1 MVTRI
6 KSNKIITPQGIAQ
19 GYVYFEDATITEVSA
34 QENSFDREVD
44 LTGLYVS
51 PGFIDLHTHGGNGY
65 DFRLSEEAVVE
76 GSNFHLRHGTTTI
89 LPTISAAP
97 LAEMREGVLGVEK
110 AMKNPRCH
118 VNVLGAHLE
127 GPYFSKNQVGAQA
140 ADHITPPI
148 AKEYEPLVEE
158 LSHAIARWSY
168 APEEDTDGKFSAYLK
183 DKDILLSAG
192 HTDAKY
198 EHMKQAMENGC
209 NLVTHLYSCTS
220 TVTRNKGFRSLGVIE
235 SAFLEDDLY
244 VEIIADGKHL
254 PPDLIRMIL
263 KIKGT
268 DHVALVTDSLAIAG
282 TDATGGS
289 SVAGGFIVEDG
300 VCKLPD
306 RSAFAGSIA
315 TADRLVRVVT
325 RETGVDLCEA
335 VKMITQIPAK
345 ILGVNKGDLAAGKD
359 ADIIAFDDDIQV
371 KKAFVMGKE
380 IF

>member
-6 KSNKIITPQGIAQ
+6 KSDKILTPQGMEQ
-19 GYVYFEDATITEVSA
+19 GYVYFEGDTITEVSA
-34 QENSFDREVD
+34 KQKPFDRELD

-51 PGFIDLHTHGGNGY
+51 PGFIDLHTHGANGY
-65 DFRLSEEAVVE
+65 DFRLSEEAVVR
-76 GSNFHLRHGTTTI
+76 GSDFHLQHGTTTI

-97 LAEMREGVLGVEK
+97 FAQMRQGVLGVAN
-110 AMKNPRCH
+110 AMKNNRCKA
-118 VNVLGAHLE
+118 NVLGAHLE
-127 GPYFSKNQVGAQA
+127 GPYFSQNQCGAQA
-140 ADHITPPI
+140 SDHITAPI
-148 AKEYEPLVEE
+148 AEEYEPLVEE
-158 LSHAIARWSY
+158 LSDAIARWSY
-168 APEEDTDGKFSAYLK
+168 APEEDTDGKFAAYLK
-183 DKDILLSAG
+183 DKNILLSAG

-198 EHMKQAMENGC
+198 EHMKRAMENGC
-209 NLVTHLYSCTS
+209 KLVTHLYSCTS
-220 TVTRNKGFRSLGVIE
+220 TITRKNGYRSLGVIE

-254 PPDLIRMIL
+254 PPELIRMIL

-268 DHVALVTDSLAIAG
+268 DRVALVTDSLAIAG
-282 TDATGGS
+282 TDLTEGS
-289 SVAGGFIVEDG
+289 SPAGDFIVEDG

-325 RETGVDLCEA
+325 QQVGVELCEA
-335 VKMITQIPAK
+335 VKMITRIPAE
-345 ILGVNKGDLAAGKD
+345 ILGVNKGVLASGKD
-359 ADIIAFDDDIQV
+359 ADIIAFDADIQV

>member
-6 KSNKIITPQGIAQ
+6 KSDKIIAPQGITC
-19 GYVYFEDATITEVSA
+19 GYVYFEGNTITQVSA
-34 QENSFDREVD
+34 QELPFDREVD

-97 LAEMREGVLGVEK
+97 LQVMREGVLGVEK
-110 AMKNPRCH
+110 AMKDPACKA
-118 VNVLGAHLE
+118 NVLGAHLE
-127 GPYFSKNQVGAQA
+127 GPYFSQNQCGAQA
-140 ADHITPPI
+140 SEFITPPVAQEYI
-148 AKEYEPLVEE
+148 ALTEE

-168 APEEDTDGKFSAYLK
+168 APEEDVDHAFSAYLK

-198 EHMKQAMENGC
+198 EHMKKAMENGC

-220 TVTRNKGFRSLGVIE
+220 TITRNKGFRSLGVIE
-235 SAFLEDDLY
+235 SAYLEDDMY

-254 PPDLIRMIL
+254 PPELIRMIL

-268 DHVALVTDSLAIAG
+268 DKVALVTDSLAIAG
-282 TDATGGS
+282 TDATSGKDVGK
-289 SVAGGFIVEDG
+289 GFIVEDG

-315 TADRLVRVVT
+315 TTDRLVRVVT
-325 RETGVDLCEA
+325 REAGVGLCEA
-335 VKMITQIPAK
+335 VKMLTRIPAK

-359 ADIIAFDDDIQV
+359 ADIIAFDADIQV